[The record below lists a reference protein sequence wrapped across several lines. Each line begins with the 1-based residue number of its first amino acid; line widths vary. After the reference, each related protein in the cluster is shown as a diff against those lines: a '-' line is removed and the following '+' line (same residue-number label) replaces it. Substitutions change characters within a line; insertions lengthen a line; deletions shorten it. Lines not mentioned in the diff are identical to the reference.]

1 MGKIIAFANQK
12 GGVGKTTSAVNIAA
26 SLGVLG
32 KRALLVDLDPQGNST
47 SGVGIMKKNLKHT
60 VRDLLLSDEADGSCS
75 AAADGAARGAVI
87 ETKFRNLSVIPSTIA
102 LAGAEFDLFSLD
114 DGEYALKK
122 SLDAIRDDY
131 DYIIIDCPPSLGM
144 LTVNALSAADGVV
157 IPMQCEFYALEG
169 LSQLMITIGRIRQK
183 YNRQLSATGILI
195 TYNGRLLLTSQV
207 ISELKKHYYEKL
219 FATAISRGVRLSEAP
234 SFGVPVYYH
243 DKSSKGTAEYLD
255 VARELIERI

>member
-1 MGKIIAFANQK
+1 MRL
-12 GGVGKTTSAVNIAA
+12 TEAVP
-26 SLGVLG
+26 
-32 KRALLVDLDPQGNST
+32 PQP
-47 SGVGIMKKNLKHT
+47 M
-60 VRDLLLSDEADGSCS
+60 
-75 AAADGAARGAVI
+75 GAARGAVI

-183 YNRQLSATGILI
+183 YNRQLSVTGILI
-195 TYNGRLLLTSQV
+195 TMYNGRLLLTSQV

-243 DKSSKGTAEYLD
+243 DKSGKGTAEYLD